1 MEVAD
6 TSSLAESYIAY
17 VDRVGPEKA
26 FDLGA
31 QSKHDDNNRNNNN
44 NSKHDKKNKTIQ
56 ESTRRCSVPV
66 L

>member
-1 MEVAD
+1 MQVAD

-44 NSKHDKKNKTIQ
+44 SKHDKKNKTIQ